1 VGKTK
6 ESTVEDEVR
15 CEIVGVVIVK
25 EPSED
30 SQPLLLPQ
38 EVLVGDASLLRQ
50 SPKSAKK
57 ELKGDT
63 SPLLQAEGE
72 GSFISLMPLR
82 ERPMGNFK
90 QPERPERPV
99 LTREGRHSERLT
111 TKGAGD
117 DALLPHAGKDR
128 TLRDA
133 GVPTFT
139 GDVSSS
145 MKVFLIT
152 WPNAPKVSSC
162 WRCT

>member
-1 VGKTK
+1 VGKTN
-6 ESTVEDEVR
+6 ESTVDNEVR

-30 SQPLLLPQ
+30 SQPLLLPH
-38 EVLVGDASLLRQ
+38 EVLVGETSLLRQ
-50 SPKSAKK
+50 SPKSAKR

-99 LTREGRHSERLT
+99 LTR
-111 TKGAGD
+111 
-117 DALLPHAGKDR
+117 
-128 TLRDA
+128 
-133 GVPTFT
+133 
-139 GDVSSS
+139 
-145 MKVFLIT
+145 
-152 WPNAPKVSSC
+152 
-162 WRCT
+162 